1 MTNQKIG
8 YMLNLNPRL
17 ESRRKMNISQA
28 SKKTGL
34 SAKQIRDY
42 EKAGLL
48 PRACRSESG
57 YRIYTEA
64 DLERLHFICNARK
77 VGFSWAQITHL
88 LALNDDPHRT
98 SREVKQL
105 TEQHILALE
114 QKIQDLQQMLTLLKG
129 WNKTCCGNDNPECAI
144 LSGLHK

>member
-1 MTNQKIG
+1 
-8 YMLNLNPRL
+8 
-17 ESRRKMNISQA
+17 MNISQA
-28 SKKTGL
+28 AKKTGL

-48 PRACRSESG
+48 PKAHRSDTG
-57 YRIYTEA
+57 YRTFNEA

-77 VGFSWAQITHL
+77 VGFSLAQITHL
-88 LALNDDPHRT
+88 LALNDDPKRT

-105 TEQHILALE
+105 TEQHILSLE
-114 QKIQDLQQMLTLLKG
+114 QKIQDLQQMLSLLKS
-129 WNKTCCGNDNPECAI
+129 WNKHCCGNDNPECSI